1 MIKLDLLQQ
10 TIFETIRR
18 ASTIIPNDVKNA
30 FKKAIK
36 IESSKNAKTGLQNT
50 LQSIKLSEI
59 MDSPLCPDT
68 GWPIF
73 FFKIGN
79 DCKIDGGV
87 LSIEKTAEKAVIQ
100 ATEFGYLRKTMK
112 HPISGFDP
120 GNNIGLNIPDYTY
133 KFVPGNEIEITF
145 VPKGGGSE
153 CFGGT
158 RYKVIAFAD
167 GITGIKKFII
177 DSFVDSTR
185 TGAICPPSIL
195 GVGIGG
201 TANMVANLAKQAT
214 CLRLIGSKNPD
225 IAMAQLEE
233 ELLSRINRLG
243 IGIMGIGG
251 ETSVFAVNIE
261 FSFTHLAGITCA
273 TSSNCMI
280 VRRAT
285 TRIKA
290 NSSVEIINNPLW
302 FGGR

>member
-261 FSFTHLAGITCA
+261 FSFTHY
-273 TSSNCMI
+273 S
-280 VRRAT
+280 
-285 TRIKA
+285 
-290 NSSVEIINNPLW
+290 II
-302 FGGR
+302 